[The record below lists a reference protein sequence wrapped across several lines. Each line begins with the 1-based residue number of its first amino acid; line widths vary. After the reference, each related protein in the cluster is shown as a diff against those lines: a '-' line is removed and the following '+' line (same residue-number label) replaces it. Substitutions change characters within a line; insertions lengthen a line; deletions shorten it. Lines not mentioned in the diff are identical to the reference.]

1 MQFLRTPKERE
12 PPSPAGG
19 FGGYYEL
26 SMYKDSPVGEV
37 ALEEFEKIA
46 LDRLRSEW
54 RGAAVAARHALRTCA
69 RPAGFTAGPHM
80 QQQASANAGI
90 ARALTW
96 TALPCASCNT
106 QS

>member
-54 RGAAVAARHALRTCA
+54 RGAAVAARHARCA
-69 RPAGFTAGPHM
+69 LVRAPL
-80 QQQASANAGI
+80 ASPP
-90 ARALTW
+90 ALTCSSRPLQMR
-96 TALPCASCNT
+96 A
-106 QS
+106 